1 MQNIVKTVLNLNLN
15 LHLSRYRLHICLPT
29 MYITRSIIMLSNEM
43 YDINQYLQ
51 GQRAV
56 ECELEMNPHIC
67 LSFVQ
72 VYVSYKVIVLV
83 YKSP

>member
-15 LHLSRYRLHICLPT
+15 LHLSRYRLHILCLRT
-29 MYITRSIIMLSNEM
+29 MYNTQNIIMLSNEM

-56 ECELEMNPHIC
+56 KCEPEFTPLPLLRPSVC
-67 LSFVQ
+67 
-72 VYVSYKVIVLV
+72 IV
-83 YKSP
+83 